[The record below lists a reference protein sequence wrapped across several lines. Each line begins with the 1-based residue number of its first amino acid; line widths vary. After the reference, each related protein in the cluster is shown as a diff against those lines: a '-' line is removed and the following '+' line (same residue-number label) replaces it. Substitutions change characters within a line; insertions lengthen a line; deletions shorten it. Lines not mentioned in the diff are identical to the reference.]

1 MPSIAADPGYRG
13 VGHGWW
19 VWLGR
24 GVLLA
29 SGPIRKAGGGGGVVG
44 AVGF

>member
-24 GVLLA
+24 G
-29 SGPIRKAGGGGGVVG
+29 GVVG

>member
-1 MPSIAADPGYRG
+1 MPSIAADIGG

-29 SGPIRKAGGGGGVVG
+29 SGPIRKAGGGGGGVVG